1 MSEKIKKKESV
12 HSHHRERMRRRI
24 IGKGFDELEDHEF
37 LECLLYSAQPRCD
50 TNVFAHNLLEHFGTL
65 KHIFSATPEELMQVK
80 GIGEQTAIFLV
91 SYGAALRRVMAEL
104 TKQNGKFDSL
114 SKIVHFLHGQFLG
127 LGHERLYMLLFDN
140 RMHMLDCI
148 TVSEGTVCSAEVPTR
163 LMVETLF
170 RRRAAAVILAHNHP
184 DGMPIPSPDDIHI
197 TEELDKMLEMLQIE
211 LVEHLVFADN
221 KFCTIIKEHCKI
233 YRISSVS
240 AAFNHEFY
248 ENFYDMGNPPYEV
261 QPLEF

>member
-1 MSEKIKKKESV
+1 MSEGIKKKESV
-12 HSHHRERMRRRI
+12 HGHHRERMRRRI
-24 IGKGFDELEDHEF
+24 IGKGFDDLEDHEF
-37 LECLLYSAQPRCD
+37 LECLLYNAQPRCD
-50 TNVFAHNLLEHFGTL
+50 TNVFAHKLLDHFGTL
-65 KHIFSATPEELMQVK
+65 KHVFSATPEELMQVK

-91 SYGAALRRVMAEL
+91 SYGAALRRVMSEL
-104 TKQNGKFDSL
+104 TRQNGKFDSL

-127 LGHERLYMLLFDN
+127 LGYERLYMLLFDN
-140 RMHMLDCI
+140 RMHMLDCV
-148 TVSEGTVCSAEVPTR
+148 TVSEGTVCSAEVPMR
-163 LMVETLF
+163 LMTETIF

-184 DGMPIPSPDDIHI
+184 DGMPIPSPEDIRI
-197 TEELDKMLEMLQIE
+197 TEDLSKMLEMLQIE

-248 ENFYDMGNPPYEV
+248 EKFYDMKPPYEV